1 MTQNIIFKTGECA
14 LSHLIELRLYYVKMS
29 WIRNFM
35 NNHNPSTMGQIQNLI
50 YEEAKN
56 EFTKD
61 ELKDMLFLANKVGQR
76 TKEEAEREIDYI
88 MRIDE
93 VYKTVLNR

>member
-1 MTQNIIFKTGECA
+1 MTQNIIFKTGECV
-14 LSHLIELRLYYVKMS
+14 LSHLVECRLYYVKMS
-29 WIRNFM
+29 WIRNFI

-61 ELKDMLFLANKVGQR
+61 ELEDMLFLANKVSKR
-76 TKEEAEREIDYI
+76 TEDEASREIDYI
-88 MRIDE
+88 MCVDE
-93 VYKTVLNR
+93 IYETILNR

>member
-1 MTQNIIFKTGECA
+1 
-14 LSHLIELRLYYVKMS
+14 
-29 WIRNFM
+29 
-35 NNHNPSTMGQIQNLI
+35 
-50 YEEAKN
+50 
-56 EFTKD
+56 
-61 ELKDMLFLANKVGQR
+61 MLFLANKVGQR

>member
-50 YEEAKN
+50 YEEAKKN
-56 EFTKD
+56 S
-61 ELKDMLFLANKVGQR
+61 LKMNSMICYSLLTR
-76 TKEEAEREIDYI
+76 
-88 MRIDE
+88 
-93 VYKTVLNR
+93 

>member
-50 YEEAKN
+50 YEEAKKRN
-56 EFTKD
+56 SLKMNSMICYSLLTRYVNVLKKKQNVKLITSC
-61 ELKDMLFLANKVGQR
+61 ELMKYMKLF
-76 TKEEAEREIDYI
+76 
-88 MRIDE
+88 
-93 VYKTVLNR
+93 